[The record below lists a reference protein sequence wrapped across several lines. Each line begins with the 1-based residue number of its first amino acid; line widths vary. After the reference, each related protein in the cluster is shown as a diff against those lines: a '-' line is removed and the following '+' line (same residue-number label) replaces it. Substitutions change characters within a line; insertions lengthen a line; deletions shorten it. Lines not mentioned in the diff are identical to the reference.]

1 MHHGSSTATRRRMQ
15 GVTIIE
21 RAFQIATE
29 SGSLDEIRHRLVR
42 EGYFNVEA
50 HLSGRQIKREL
61 TGRLNPEMRAA
72 R

>member
-1 MHHGSSTATRRRMQ
+1 MQ

-21 RAFQIATE
+21 RAYQIATE
-29 SGSLDEIRHRLVR
+29 SGSLDEVRHRLTR

-50 HLSGRQIKREL
+50 HLSGPQIKREL
-61 TGRLNPEMRAA
+61 TGRLNPELRAS